1 MWNNNSNF
9 HKARQAKNDEFYT
22 KLSDIEEELKYYK
35 HHFKGK
41 KVYLNCDDYKYSQF
55 YSYFKSNFKELQL
68 KELNSTH
75 YKEGELVVW
84 VSYNGWYE
92 NTSFLKGNGDFR
104 SEESIELLKQCDI
117 VVTNPPFSLWKEY
130 FAQLMKY
137 NKKFL
142 ILGNLNSVFYKNIF
156 PYIRDNKIWIGVNRV
171 LSFKIP
177 NGEKRVNAL
186 WYTNLESSYK
196 MGYIDL
202 YKKYN
207 VEDNPKYDNYDAINT
222 DLYKKIPYDYNGLIG
237 VPISLMIHYNK
248 DQFELVHNLIPF
260 INGKKKYCR
269 LIIRHK
275 KKYDEYGTM
284 IDV

>member
-1 MWNNNSNF
+1 
-9 HKARQAKNDEFYT
+9 
-22 KLSDIEEELKYYK
+22 
-35 HHFKGK
+35 
-41 KVYLNCDDYKYSQF
+41 
-55 YSYFKSNFKELQL
+55 
-68 KELNSTH
+68 
-75 YKEGELVVW
+75 
-84 VSYNGWYE
+84 
-92 NTSFLKGNGDFR
+92 
-104 SEESIELLKQCDI
+104 
-117 VVTNPPFSLWKEY
+117 
-130 FAQLMKY
+130 
-137 NKKFL
+137 
-142 ILGNLNSVFYKNIF
+142 
-156 PYIRDNKIWIGVNRV
+156 
-171 LSFKIP
+171 
-177 NGEKRVNAL
+177 
-186 WYTNLESSYK
+186 